1 MFVNRTHLTPRQ
13 ALSFITEFQHV
24 YGVVAVKADPGLR
37 NLTYADVSG
46 LDHFDLGTAIFAMFK
61 QRKKCL
67 DQSTVF
73 PFPLYEESALWT
85 RFDASFGDI
94 TQHLTVQIGKI
105 QRDWHPVMPISS

>member
-1 MFVNRTHLTPRQ
+1 MFANRIRLTPHQ
-13 ALSFITEFQHV
+13 ALSFIKEFQHV
-24 YGVVAVKADPGLR
+24 YGIVAVKADRGLR

-46 LDHFDLGTAIFAMFK
+46 LDHFDLSTAIFAMFK
-61 QRKKCL
+61 KRKKCA
-67 DQSTVF
+67 DQSKVF

-105 QRDWHPVMPISS
+105 QRDWHPMMLISS